1 MKRNGGRSDIKRNLE
16 GYLFAS
22 PWILG
27 FLLFTISPMII
38 SLFLSFCKYDVLTTL
53 EWIGF
58 ENYKRAINSPLFRKA
73 LYNTL
78 YWVILGVP
86 VRQIMA
92 LILALLTNQ
101 KIKGKPLFRTIF
113 YIPSIVSGVALA
125 MLWVWLF
132 EPSVGLI
139 NTFLRHIGINSPPLW
154 LGSEE
159 WVKPA
164 LIIMSLWGVGQG
176 MVIYLAGLQDIPEQL
191 YEAAEIDGAGVWHK
205 FWKITIPLLTPSIF
219 FNLIMGVIGSFQVFT
234 QAYVMTRGG
243 PLYSSY
249 FYVLYIYDEGF
260 QYMHMGY
267 ASALAWILF
276 LIILSLTL
284 VQLSISGRWVIYERI

>member
-1 MKRNGGRSDIKRNLE
+1 MNRGKGLRRKKAIE

-27 FLLFTISPMII
+27 FFIFTAGPMIA
-38 SLFLSFCKYDVLTTL
+38 SLFLSFCRYDVLTTL
-53 EWIGF
+53 EWIGLR
-58 ENYKRAINSPLFRKA
+58 NYKEIFNSDLFWKA

-78 YWVILGVP
+78 YWVIIGVP
-86 VRQIMA
+86 LRQLMA
-92 LILALLTNQ
+92 LILALLNNQ
-101 KIKGKPLFRTIF
+101 QIRGKPLFRTIF
-113 YIPSIVSGVALA
+113 YIPSVVSGVALA

-139 NTFLRHIGINSPPLW
+139 NTLLRFLGVNNPPLW

-159 WVKPA
+159 WSKPA

-176 MVIYLAGLQDIPEQL
+176 MVIYLAGLQDIPQQL
-191 YEAAEIDGAGVWHK
+191 YEAAEIDGAGVWYK

-219 FNLIMGVIGSFQVFT
+219 FNFIMGVIGSFQVFT

-243 PLYSSY
+243 PLYSTY

-276 LIILSLTL
+276 LIILFFTL
-284 VQLSISGRWVIYERI
+284 LQLKSSGRWVVYERL